1 MTHQYEVTVTNITF
15 TGEAENEQDALK
27 QTIDFLNESEFVSTF
42 GSVKVVPVPFTLIDK
57 GIMYG
62 KYIPTED
69 GKFVWQDGLIDTTPT
84 GGSK

>member
-1 MTHQYEVTVTNITF
+1 MTYQYEVTVTNITF

-42 GSVKVVPVPFTLIDK
+42 GSVKVVPVPFTLIDTA
-57 GIMYG
+57 IAYG
-62 KYIPTED
+62 KYIPTES
-69 GKFVWQDGLIDTTPT
+69 GHFVWQDGILDTST

>member
-42 GSVKVVPVPFTLIDK
+42 GSVKVLPVPFTLIDQT
-57 GIMYG
+57 I
-62 KYIPTED
+62 
-69 GKFVWQDGLIDTTPT
+69 
-84 GGSK
+84 GGNK

>member
-42 GSVKVVPVPFTLIDK
+42 GSVKVLPVPFILIDQT
-57 GIMYG
+57 I
-62 KYIPTED
+62 
-69 GKFVWQDGLIDTTPT
+69 
-84 GGSK
+84 GGNK